1 MAYMTQITDNAID
14 KLKIN
19 IYLNNEVKNGI
30 YIMPE
35 M

>member
-1 MAYMTQITDNAID
+1 MTQITDNAID